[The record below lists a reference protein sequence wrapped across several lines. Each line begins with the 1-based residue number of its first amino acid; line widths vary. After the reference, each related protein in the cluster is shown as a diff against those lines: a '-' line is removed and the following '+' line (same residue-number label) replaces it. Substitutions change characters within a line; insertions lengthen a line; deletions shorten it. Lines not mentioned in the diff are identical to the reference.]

1 MEKLLTIV
9 VPAYNVEKYIKNC
22 LDSLIEI
29 SVLRSLE
36 ILVVNDVSKV
46 VNQPCGALAA
56 EQAAQGPCSFQNQEL
71 HADSGKRP

>member
-36 ILVVNDVSKV
+36 ILVVNDGSTDRTQIGRAHV
-46 VNQPCGALAA
+46 
-56 EQAAQGPCSFQNQEL
+56 
-71 HADSGKRP
+71 

>member
-36 ILVVNDVSKV
+36 ILVVNDGSTDRTLQIAKTYE
-46 VNQPCGALAA
+46 NMKKIL
-56 EQAAQGPCSFQNQEL
+56 F
-71 HADSGKRP
+71 